1 MVAAATPHLRYGRT
15 DRSTEFETTKKEP
28 MSASSTTPIRRVAVL
43 GAGVMGSGIA
53 AHVANA
59 GLPVLL
65 LDIVPP
71 KLSDAERQ
79 HKSARDAI
87 AAGALKNM
95 LKARPAPFF
104 HETSAQL
111 VSVGN
116 FDDDLGRVAECDLVI
131 EAIIERLDIKRDLFA
146 RLDALVQ
153 GDTII
158 ASNTSGL
165 RIVDMLEGRSARFR
179 KNFLV
184 THFFNPPRYMKLLE
198 LVAGPDTDPAVMAR
212 ATRFGKE
219 VLGKGIVVAKDAPN
233 FVANRIGTHAM
244 MVALHL
250 MEEMKLA
257 PEDLDALTGEPMGHP
272 KSATLRTADMVG
284 LDTLA
289 HVVDN
294 CHAALTGDEDREVF
308 TVPAFV
314 RGMIDRKQ
322 LGNKTRGGFYRKAGE
337 DILTF
342 DPATGA
348 YRPRGGDEAIKKTCK
363 AITKEPDAAARV
375 RKLVAAE
382 GVVGAF
388 AWKALSRALAYAAR
402 RVGEICD
409 DIDAIDDAMKWGYNW
424 ELGPFETWDALGF
437 AATVDRMQAEGIAL
451 PASVLK
457 MRAAG
462 APGFYDGER
471 VYDLHKGEYV
481 TRARD
486 PREATLQVMRRGQAP
501 VLENAGAEA
510 WDLGDGVL
518 GLTFKSKA
526 NSIDT
531 DVIQMLDEA
540 VTRAEA
546 EFRGLL
552 IYNQGDHFCVGANLF
567 GVLMG
572 AQQKK
577 WDDIRG
583 MAERLQRAGQCM
595 KYAQVPVVAA
605 PYGMTLGGGL
615 EICLASDSV
624 QAAAETYAGLV
635 EVGVGLIPAG
645 GGCMNLV
652 WRALENIPDGVEY
665 DVSAFIVQVFK
676 NIALADV
683 ATSAAAAQRKGY
695 FRRSDGISFDRAR
708 QLHEAKQRVI
718 GLANAYHPPVPR
730 TFKLPGESG
739 IATLE
744 LMVRTMVEAG
754 YASEHD
760 AKIARKVAEII
771 CGGVSG
777 ASRQVSEDDLLE
789 LEREAFI
796 SLCGEPKSQE
806 RMQHM
811 LMHNKPLRN

>member
-1 MVAAATPHLRYGRT
+1 M
-15 DRSTEFETTKKEP
+15 
-28 MSASSTTPIRRVAVL
+28 STTSSRPIRRVAVL

-79 HKSARDAI
+79 RKSARDGI
-87 AAGALKNM
+87 AAGALKGM
-95 LKARPAPFF
+95 LKGKPAPFF
-104 HETSAQL
+104 HESNAQL

-116 FDDDLGRVAECDLVI
+116 FDDDLARVAECDLVI
-131 EAIIERLDIKRDLFA
+131 EAIIERLDIKRSLFA
-146 RLDALVQ
+146 RLDELIQ
-153 GDTII
+153 GDTIL

-165 RIVDMLEGRSARFR
+165 RIADMIEGRSERFR
-179 KNFLV
+179 KSFLV

-198 LVAGPDTDPAVMAR
+198 LVAGPDTDPAVMER
-212 ATRFGKE
+212 ATRFGQD
-219 VLGKGIVVAKDAPN
+219 VLGKGIVVAKDVPN

-250 MEEMKLA
+250 MSELDLA
-257 PEDLDALTGEPMGHP
+257 PEDLDAITGEPMGHP

-294 CHAALTGDEDREVF
+294 CHAVLTGDEDREVF
-308 TVPAFV
+308 TMPAFV
-314 RGMIDRKQ
+314 RTMIEHKQ
-322 LGNKTRGGFYRKAGE
+322 LGNKTRGGFYRKTGAGIE
-337 DILTF
+337 TL
-342 DPATGA
+342 DPGTGA
-348 YRPRGGDEAIKKTCK
+348 YRARGGNEDIKKICK
-363 AITKEPDAAARV
+363 GIVKEPDVRARV
-375 RKLVAAE
+375 RKLVAAG
-382 GVVGAF
+382 GVVGEF
-388 AWKALSRALAYAAR
+388 TWKALSRPLAYAAR

-409 DIDAIDDAMKWGYNW
+409 RVDAIDDAMKWGYNW
-424 ELGPFETWDALGF
+424 QLGPFETWDALGF
-437 AATVDRMQAEGIAL
+437 AETVDRMQAEGIAL
-451 PASVLK
+451 PASIVE
-457 MRAAG
+457 MRASG
-462 APGFYDGER
+462 ATGFYDGDR
-471 VYDLHKGEYV
+471 VYDLQRGEYV
-481 TRARD
+481 ARIES
-486 PREATLQVMRRGQAP
+486 PRDASLQIMRRGEAP
-501 VLENAGAEA
+501 VLRNAGAEA

-518 GLTFKSKA
+518 GLTFKTKA
-526 NSIDT
+526 NSIDG
-531 DVIQMLDEA
+531 DVIQMLDQA
-540 VTRAEA
+540 VQRAESG
-546 EFRGLL
+546 FRGLL
-552 IYNQGDHFCVGANLF
+552 IYNDGDHFCVGANLF
-567 GVLMG
+567 GVMMA

-577 WDDIRG
+577 WDDIKT
-583 MAERLQRAGQCM
+583 MAAGLQRAGQRM
-595 KYAQVPVVAA
+595 KYASVPVVAA
-605 PYGMTLGGGL
+605 PFGMTLGGGL
-615 EICLASDSV
+615 EICLASGGV

-652 WRALENIPDGVEY
+652 WRALESIPDGVEY
-665 DVSAFIVQVFK
+665 DVNAFIVQVFK

-683 ATSAAAAQRKGY
+683 ATSAVAAQRKGY
-695 FRRSDGISFDRAR
+695 FRRSDGVSFDRAR

-718 GLANAYHPPVPR
+718 GMAESGYHAPVPR
-730 TFKLPGESG
+730 TYKLPGESG
-739 IATLE
+739 IATFE
-744 LMVRTMVEAG
+744 LMVRTLVDG
-754 YASEHD
+754 GFASEHD

-789 LEREAFI
+789 LEREAFV